1 MRRIALLLAAVL
13 ALPTPAAAVE
23 PDSIAR
29 YGAPAAEATARLR
42 VQGAT
47 DPEFFSALLTRFA
60 EMNPGLH
67 IVYEDITTN
76 ALNGVAV
83 AACAGTVPSADLVVS
98 SSVDQQM
105 KLVNDGCAR
114 PHVSNAVAAMPDWAK
129 WRSELFGLTFEPIVM
144 VYNRDLVPPDR
155 VPSSRF
161 DLIDLLRPDRNLFT
175 GRIATYDIEAS
186 GVGYLLAFADSQQ
199 ATTFGRLIE
208 AFGRNDVVA
217 TCCFKEIVDGVAA
230 GKYLLAYNMF
240 ASYALARA
248 KADKRIGIVAPS
260 DYTLVLSRAAFIPK
274 AAQNPATA
282 GALLD
287 FALSEEGKR
296 ILATASLMVSFTEE
310 GGGVAPLLDGMPNL
324 RPIAFSP
331 VLLVGLDRE
340 KRRLFLELWNQ
351 SIRIVRSGMPPS
363 LRTD

>member
-1 MRRIALLLAAVL
+1 MRKRLFIATILSFCS
-13 ALPTPAAAVE
+13 PAAAIE
-23 PDSIAR
+23 PDSVTE
-29 YGAPAAEATARLR
+29 YGAPAAGATAELR
-42 VQGAT
+42 VQAAT
-47 DPEFFSALLTRFA
+47 DPEFFAPLFTRFT
-60 EMNPGLH
+60 EMNPGLRL
-67 IVYEDITTN
+67 IYEDITTN
-76 ALNGVAV
+76 ALNGLAL
-83 AACAGTVPSADLVVS
+83 AACAGTEPAADLVIS

-105 KLVNDGCAR
+105 KLVNDGCAQ
-114 PHVSNAVAAMPDWAK
+114 PHASDATAAMPDWAR
-129 WRSELFGLTFEPIVM
+129 WRDELFGLTYEPIVM
-144 VYNRDLVPPDR
+144 VYNRDLVPPDK
-155 VPSSRF
+155 VPTSRF
-161 DLIDLLRPDRNLFT
+161 DLIDLLRPDRNIFT

-186 GVGYLLAFADSQQ
+186 GIGYLVAFADSQQ

-248 KADKRIGIVAPS
+248 AADKRIGIVAPS

-274 AAQNPATA
+274 AAPNPELA

-296 ILATASLMVSFTEE
+296 ILAAASLIVSFTED
-310 GGGVAPLLDGMPNL
+310 GGGIAPSLDGMPNL

-331 VLLVGLDRE
+331 VLLVGLDQE